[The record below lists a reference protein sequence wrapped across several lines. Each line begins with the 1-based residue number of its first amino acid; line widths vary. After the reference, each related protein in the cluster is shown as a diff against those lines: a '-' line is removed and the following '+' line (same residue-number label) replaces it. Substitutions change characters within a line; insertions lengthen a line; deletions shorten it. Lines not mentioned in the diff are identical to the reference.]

1 LTKKGK
7 GVRDAFGPAQLIEKG
22 FKLSL
27 DPGFNGVYGPVQA
40 NAGRNGQI
48 QAAHRAGHR
57 QSDTPIKIFCA
68 YAFWQSS
75 RFGSEYKP
83 ISRLEMHLGVQL
95 RGEFSEEPSPIW
107 GHACP

>member
-1 LTKKGK
+1 MQHMD
-7 GVRDAFGPAQLIEKG
+7 RRRWI
-22 FKLSL
+22 SL
-27 DPGFNGVYGPVQA
+27 EALRRALPKSFVQA

-57 QSDTPIKIFCA
+57 QSDTPIKIFRA